1 MVVGSDRFWHGH
13 ERLFHDNMAL
23 PTTFTYGE
31 GRYLVAKLCA
41 RNVFHVVDHDDRHDD
56 PERDPHDPALWPCLS
71 PRAAP
76 GQTASWLRTD
86 ICLCAR
92 LSFVVGRIQ
101 WGRYRAAMGSGADCP
116 RTPDDDVE
124 HQSHLLERPSAR
136 RCP

>member
-13 ERLFHDNMAL
+13 ERLFHDNVAL

-41 RNVFHVVDHDDRHDD
+41 RHVFHVVDHDDRYDD

-76 GQTASWLRTD
+76 TTSRTFHGRSAKRSDSAPTIWFDKQVALWMNPAASFEIL
-86 ICLCAR
+86 
-92 LSFVVGRIQ
+92 
-101 WGRYRAAMGSGADCP
+101 
-116 RTPDDDVE
+116 
-124 HQSHLLERPSAR
+124 PSI
-136 RCP
+136 